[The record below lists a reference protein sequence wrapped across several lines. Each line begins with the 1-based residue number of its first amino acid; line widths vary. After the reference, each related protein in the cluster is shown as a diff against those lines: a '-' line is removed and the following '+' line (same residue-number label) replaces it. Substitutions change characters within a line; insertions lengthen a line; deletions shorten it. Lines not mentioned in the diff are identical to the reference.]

1 MTTKT
6 HENME
11 HMERLE
17 ALVNGKL
24 EEKDK
29 QISELQEKLK
39 QTEQDLDVVLDI
51 ADERG
56 LSMANY
62 LLFISKNN
70 LAKDFKQFLIE
81 NKSK

>member
-6 HENME
+6 HESME

-17 ALVNGKL
+17 ALVNGNL

-29 QISELQEKLK
+29 QIRELQEKLK

-56 LSMANY
+56 LLMCNY

-70 LAKDFKQFLIE
+70 LAKDFRQFLIE

>member
-11 HMERLE
+11 HMQRLE

-29 QISELQEKLK
+29 QIRELQEKLK